1 MSSSYLLDDAV
12 VIVDAVVDAD
22 VDLIDDVASVVDVTW
37 VDDDEG
43 GMEPVWMHTT
53 PSHGICTGE

>member
-37 VDDDEG
+37 VDVGVDKFK
-43 GMEPVWMHTT
+43 VSTT
-53 PSHGICTGE
+53 